1 MHHKSVLLSP
11 CEPLDQVFSQHID
24 PPTISVFNANSCY
37 WIPPGVIVNNVI
49 LMKNLQEL
57 HILDTQVSLNQLP
70 RVFSSCPGLTRLS
83 LSLAGLMTLK
93 DVQKQKA
100 SLKRGFKRLTHL
112 SIFNYEMN
120 RFNPNNPKDCLS
132 GWPVTIGVL
141 R

>member
-1 MHHKSVLLSP
+1 MN
-11 CEPLDQVFSQHID
+11 
-24 PPTISVFNANSCY
+24 TVFNANSCY
-37 WIPPGVIVNNVI
+37 WIPPGVIVHNVI

-57 HILDTQVSLNQLP
+57 YILDTQVSLNHLP
-70 RVFSSCPGLTRLS
+70 RVFTNCQKITRLG

-93 DVQKQKA
+93 DVQKQRA

-112 SIFNYEMN
+112 SIFNYDMN
-120 RFNPNNPKDCLS
+120 RFNPNNPKDRLS